1 MIQRKVENAAVSEA
15 GAKLIDPANW
25 FCTATTCPAV
35 IDGIVVYS
43 DNSHVT
49 ATYTAWLAPVLGQ
62 ALTKLTG

>member
-1 MIQRKVENAAVSEA
+1 
-15 GAKLIDPANW
+15 
-25 FCTATTCPAV
+25 V